1 MTPHSEPTATQ
12 RRVGIA
18 AALAVIVV
26 VEAVD
31 AARFGVVD
39 GGAT

>member
-1 MTPHSEPTATQ
+1 MTPHGAPTATQ
-12 RRVGIA
+12 RWVGIA

-26 VEAVD
+26 VGVVD

-39 GGAT
+39 ASTT